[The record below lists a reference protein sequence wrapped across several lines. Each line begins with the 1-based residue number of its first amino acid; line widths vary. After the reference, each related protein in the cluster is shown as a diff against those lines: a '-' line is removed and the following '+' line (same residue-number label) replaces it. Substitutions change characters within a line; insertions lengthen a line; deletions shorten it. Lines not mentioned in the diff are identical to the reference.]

1 MGKNLDLTQGLV
13 CTEAVMMALAPKM
26 GREKAHDRLSAV
38 CRQVA
43 DGKGSLLDLLAR
55 DPEISQAFG
64 RDRLQELIDP
74 RKYLGLSG
82 AMVDRVLGD
91 RS

>member
-1 MGKNLDLTQGLV
+1 
-13 CTEAVMMALAPKM
+13 MMALAPKM

-43 DGKGSLLDLLAR
+43 DGKGKLIDLLA
-55 DPEISQAFG
+55 DDEEIKKIFG
-64 RDRLQELIDP
+64 RARLEELIDP

-82 AMVDRVLGD
+82 EMVDHVLGS
-91 RS
+91 RA